1 MDCSKKGL
9 IKIHNKSREQ
19 KATSELSRPS
29 RRSAPSAW
37 RRPGGWLLP
46 VLAAAIIFAPPFV
59 PTAEA
64 QTTLVSNV
72 GQTRSGSLGLDTHEG
87 AQAFTTGDN
96 SDGYT
101 VTSVGLDLSSGA
113 DHTINFTVGIW
124 TNSNS
129 NLPGSS
135 LGTLTQPA
143 SLILGVNEF
152 TTSGIELAAN
162 TTYWVVVDSTG
173 GGSAQWEGTD
183 SDSED
188 STTSGWSIADE
199 SYDRPYDGGTWGSYT
214 DPFKLRVT
222 GTAIGSPTNSAPTFT
237 EGTSTTRS
245 VAENTASGQ
254 NIGAPVTATD
264 ADTSDTLTYT
274 WGGKTEDALSFS
286 VNSSTGQLRTS
297 APLNYET
304 KTSYAITVSVSD
316 GNGGADSINVTINVT
331 DVDEPNSAPVFT
343 EGTSTTRSVAENTAS
358 GQNIGAPV
366 TATDADTSD
375 TLTYTLGGTDA
386 AAFGIVRS
394 SGQLQTS
401 APLNFET
408 KTSYAITVSVSDGNG
423 GADST
428 NVTINVTADRA
439 ALVALYNATGGA
451 NWTNNTNW
459 LSNEPLSEWHR
470 VETDE
475 DGRVTA
481 LRLVANGLSGEIPAE
496 LENLTNLQVLSLS
509 TNTLSGEIPA
519 ELENLTNLQILSL
532 SANELSGKI
541 PAELGNLTNLEGLDL
556 LQNTLSGEIPAE
568 LGNLTNLQLLY
579 LHSNEL
585 SGEIPAE
592 LGDLANLQSLYLS
605 ENELSG
611 EIPAE
616 LGNLANLQLL
626 YLDSNKLSGKIPAR
640 LGNLTNL
647 EDLFLNRNEL
657 SGPLPLTLSALSQL
671 LVLDIRETT
680 LCAPVNTAFQAW
692 LATINFQGT
701 VCAPPRPPRPPRP
714 PPPPPPPPPVPDAP
728 TNLLA
733 VGGDGQVVLTWDA
746 PQDDGGTAITDYE
759 YQIDQTGEW
768 ISIGSTDTTHAVTG
782 LVNGTAYAFQVRAVN
797 AAGSSAPSNQTE
809 ATPELFTLDFAHFA
823 NGEGITSDLVFVNVA
838 TQPTRLG
845 LDFYDKEGN
854 PIAAETVVDAT
865 EDLEITED
873 GALSVRTA
881 MEPLGELTISTHG
894 RGEVVSGSVRVVSNG
909 PIGGVLR
916 FDLPGIGVAGVG
928 TSPPV
933 RDALFPARREGGG
946 ISTAAAVHNIEEE
959 AIVVSCRLMSGGVV
973 LEEMEISLAANGQE
987 AQFIEE
993 MFTTTDTSNFVG
1005 LVRCTGP
1012 GRFTGVAVELDA
1024 ASRIFTTLPVVPVNL
1039 RGRGREAVLDFAHF
1053 ANGEGITSDLVF
1065 VNVETQPSGPAPTPY
1080 QVAIPPI
1087 RPVLYFYDKE
1097 GNPIAAESVVEI
1109 TGDLEVR
1116 ADGGL
1121 SVRTEMEPLGE
1132 LTISTHGQG
1141 EVVSGSV
1148 RVVSNGPIGGVLR
1161 FDLPGIGVAGVGASQ
1176 PVRDALFPARRE
1188 GDLSTAAAIRNLGEE
1203 AIEVSCQLMSGG
1215 IVLEEAEIPLEA
1227 NGQEARY
1234 IEELFPRTDTSDFV
1248 GSVRCTAPP
1257 GEGAFTGVAVELDAS
1272 NQIFTTLP
1280 VVPVP
1285 ERMSQE

>member
-1 MDCSKKGL
+1 M
-9 IKIHNKSREQ
+9 
-19 KATSELSRPS
+19 
-29 RRSAPSAW
+29 
-37 RRPGGWLLP
+37 
-46 VLAAAIIFAPPFV
+46 
-59 PTAEA
+59 
-64 QTTLVSNV
+64 
-72 GQTRSGSLGLDTHEG
+72 
-87 AQAFTTGDN
+87 
-96 SDGYT
+96 
-101 VTSVGLDLSSGA
+101 
-113 DHTINFTVGIW
+113 
-124 TNSNS
+124 
-129 NLPGSS
+129 
-135 LGTLTQPA
+135 
-143 SLILGVNEF
+143 
-152 TTSGIELAAN
+152 
-162 TTYWVVVDSTG
+162 
-173 GGSAQWEGTD
+173 
-183 SDSED
+183 
-188 STTSGWSIADE
+188 
-199 SYDRPYDGGTWGSYT
+199 
-214 DPFKLRVT
+214 
-222 GTAIGSPTNSAPTFT
+222 
-237 EGTSTTRS
+237 
-245 VAENTASGQ
+245 
-254 NIGAPVTATD
+254 
-264 ADTSDTLTYT
+264 
-274 WGGKTEDALSFS
+274 
-286 VNSSTGQLRTS
+286 
-297 APLNYET
+297 
-304 KTSYAITVSVSD
+304 
-316 GNGGADSINVTINVT
+316 
-331 DVDEPNSAPVFT
+331 
-343 EGTSTTRSVAENTAS
+343 
-358 GQNIGAPV
+358 
-366 TATDADTSD
+366 
-375 TLTYTLGGTDA
+375 
-386 AAFGIVRS
+386 
-394 SGQLQTS
+394 
-401 APLNFET
+401 
-408 KTSYAITVSVSDGNG
+408 
-423 GADST
+423 
-428 NVTINVTADRA
+428 TINVTADRA

-585 SGEIPAE
+585 SGGIPAE
-592 LGDLANLQSLYLS
+592 LGNLANLQSLYLS

-616 LGNLANLQLL
+616 LGNLTNLQLL

-838 TQPTRLG
+838 TQPIRLG

-933 RDALFPARREGGG
+933 RDALFPARREGGE

-1080 QVAIPPI
+1080 HTAIPPT
-1087 RPVLYFYDKE
+1087 RPVLYFYDKG
-1097 GNPIAAESVVEI
+1097 GNLIDPESVVDL
-1109 TGDLEVR
+1109 TGDLEVTE
-1116 ADGGL
+1116 DGAL
-1121 SVRTEMEPLGE
+1121 SIHSEMGPLEE
-1132 LTISTHGQG
+1132 LTISTHGRG
-1141 EVVSGSV
+1141 EVVTGSV
-1148 RVVSNGPIGGVLR
+1148 TVISEGPIGGVLR

-1176 PVRDALFPARRE
+1176 PVRDALFPARRQA
-1188 GDLSTAAAIRNLGEE
+1188 GGISTAAAIHNLE
-1203 AIEVSCQLMSGG
+1203 ANAQGVACQLMKGG
-1215 IVLEEAEIPLEA
+1215 VVLEETEIPLAA
-1227 NGQEARY
+1227 NGQQARF
-1234 IEELFPRTDTSDFV
+1234 IEEVFPRTDTSDFV
-1248 GSVRCTAPP
+1248 GSVRCTAP
-1257 GEGAFTGVAVELDAS
+1257 EGGRFTGVAVELDAA
-1272 NQIFTTLP
+1272 NRIFTTLP

-1285 ERMSQE
+1285 ERVSQE

>member
-1 MDCSKKGL
+1 MP
-9 IKIHNKSREQ
+9 IRTPHHESREQ
-19 KATSELSRPS
+19 RATSELSRPS

-37 RRPGGWLLP
+37 RRTGGWLLP
-46 VLAAAIIFAPPFV
+46 VLAAAIIFAPPFT

-96 SDGYT
+96 SAGYT

-113 DHTINFTVGIW
+113 DHTFNFTVGIW

-135 LGTLTQPA
+135 LVTLTQPA

-162 TTYWVVVDSTG
+162 TTYWVVVDSSG
-173 GGSAQWEGTD
+173 GGSVQWEGTA

-188 STTSGWSIADE
+188 STASGWSISDE
-199 SYDRPYDGGTWGSYT
+199 SYDRTYDGDTWGSWT
-214 DPFKLRVT
+214 DPFKFRVN
-222 GTAIGSPTNSAPTFT
+222 GTAIGSTTNNAPVFT

-274 WGGKTEDALSFS
+274 WGGRIVDANSFS
-286 VNSSTGQLRTS
+286 VNNSTGQIRTS
-297 APLNYET
+297 AALNYET
-304 KTSYAITVSVSD
+304 QSSYAITISVSD

-331 DVDEPNSAPVFT
+331 NVDEPNSAPTFT

-386 AAFGIVRS
+386 AAFGIVS
-394 SGQLQTS
+394 ASGQLQTS
-401 APLNFET
+401 AALDSET
-408 KTSYAITVSVSDGNG
+408 KASYAVTVSVSDGNG
-423 GADST
+423 GADSI

-439 ALVALYNATGGA
+439 ALVALYNATGGV

-470 VETDE
+470 VETDK

-481 LRLVANGLSGEIPAE
+481 LRLVANELSGEIPAE
-496 LENLTNLQVLSLS
+496 LANLTNLQVLSFS
-509 TNTLSGEIPA
+509 INTLSGEIPA
-519 ELENLTNLQILSL
+519 ELGNLTNLQGLSL
-532 SANELSGKI
+532 SANTLSGEI
-541 PAELGNLTNLEGLDL
+541 PAELGNLTNLERLDL
-556 LQNTLSGEIPAE
+556 LQNTLSGKIPAE

-592 LGDLANLQSLYLS
+592 LGNLTNLQSLYLS

-616 LGNLANLQLL
+616 LGNLTNLQLL
-626 YLDSNKLSGKIPAR
+626 YLHSNKLSGKIPAR

-701 VCAPPRPPRPPRP
+701 VCAPPRPPRPPAP

-768 ISIGSTDTTHAVTG
+768 ISIGSTDTIHTVTG

-809 ATPELFTLDFAHFA
+809 ATPEVFTLDFAHFA

-838 TQPTRLG
+838 THPIRLG

-854 PIAAETVVDAT
+854 PIAAETVVDVT

-873 GALSVRTA
+873 GSLSVRTA

-894 RGEVVSGSVRVVSNG
+894 QGEVVSGSVKVVSNG

-928 TSPPV
+928 ASPPV

-959 AIVVSCRLMSGGVV
+959 AIVVSCQLMSGGVV

-1012 GRFTGVAVELDA
+1012 DRFTGVAVELDA
-1024 ASRIFTTLPVVPVNL
+1024 GNRIFTTLPVVPVNL

-1065 VNVETQPSGPAPTPY
+1065 VNVEIQPSGPGPTPY
-1080 QVAIPPI
+1080 HATISPS
-1087 RPVLYFYDKE
+1087 RPALYFYDQG
-1097 GNPIAAESVVEI
+1097 GNLMDPASVVEI

-1121 SVRTEMEPLGE
+1121 SVQTEMEPLGE

-1141 EVVSGSV
+1141 ELVSGSV
-1148 RVVSNGPIGGVLR
+1148 RVVSDGPIGGVLR
-1161 FDLPGIGVAGVGASQ
+1161 FDLPGIGVAGVGASH
-1176 PVRDALFPARRE
+1176 PTGDALFPARRQE
-1188 GDLSTAAAIRNLGEE
+1188 GGISTAAAIHNLGEE
-1203 AIEVSCQLMSGG
+1203 AMEVSCQLMSGG
-1215 IVLEEAEIPLEA
+1215 IVLEEAEIPLAA

-1234 IEELFPRTDTSDFV
+1234 IEELFPRTDTSNFV
-1248 GSVRCTAPP
+1248 GLVRCTGP
-1257 GEGAFTGVAVELDAS
+1257 EGSLFAGVAVELDAAS
-1272 NQIFTTLP
+1272 RIFTTLP

-1285 ERMSQE
+1285 EMPDRE

>member
-1 MDCSKKGL
+1 M
-9 IKIHNKSREQ
+9 
-19 KATSELSRPS
+19 
-29 RRSAPSAW
+29 
-37 RRPGGWLLP
+37 
-46 VLAAAIIFAPPFV
+46 
-59 PTAEA
+59 
-64 QTTLVSNV
+64 

-101 VTSVGLDLSSGA
+101 VTSVGLDLSLGA

-135 LGTLTQPA
+135 LGALTQPA
-143 SLILGVNEF
+143 SLISGVNEF
-152 TTSGIELAAN
+152 TTSGITLAAN
-162 TTYWVVVDSTG
+162 TTYWVVVDSNG
-173 GGSAQWEGTD
+173 DGSAQWEGTA

-188 STTSGWSIADE
+188 STASGWSIADE

-222 GTAIGSPTNSAPTFT
+222 GTAIGSPT
-237 EGTSTTRS
+237 
-245 VAENTASGQ
+245 
-254 NIGAPVTATD
+254 
-264 ADTSDTLTYT
+264 
-274 WGGKTEDALSFS
+274 
-286 VNSSTGQLRTS
+286 
-297 APLNYET
+297 
-304 KTSYAITVSVSD
+304 
-316 GNGGADSINVTINVT
+316 
-331 DVDEPNSAPVFT
+331 NSAPVFT

-375 TLTYTLGGTDA
+375 TLTYTL

-394 SGQLQTS
+394 SGQLRTS
-401 APLNFET
+401 APLNYET
-408 KTSYAITVSVSDGNG
+408 KDSYAVTVSVSDGNG
-423 GADST
+423 GADSI

-451 NWTNNTNW
+451 DWTNNTNW

-496 LENLTNLQVLSLS
+496 LENLT
-509 TNTLSGEIPA
+509 
-519 ELENLTNLQILSL
+519 
-532 SANELSGKI
+532 
-541 PAELGNLTNLEGLDL
+541 
-556 LQNTLSGEIPAE
+556 
-568 LGNLTNLQLLY
+568 
-579 LHSNEL
+579 
-585 SGEIPAE
+585 
-592 LGDLANLQSLYLS
+592 
-605 ENELSG
+605 
-611 EIPAE
+611 
-616 LGNLANLQLL
+616 NLQLL

-692 LATINFQGT
+692 LATINFQGI

-809 ATPELFTLDFAHFA
+809 ATPEVFTLDFAHFA
-823 NGEGITSDLVFVNVA
+823 NGEGITSGLVFVNVA
-838 TQPTRLG
+838 THPIRLG

-894 RGEVVSGSVRVVSNG
+894 QGELVSGSVRVVS
-909 PIGGVLR
+909 
-916 FDLPGIGVAGVG
+916 D
-928 TSPPV
+928 
-933 RDALFPARREGGG
+933 
-946 ISTAAAVHNIEEE
+946 
-959 AIVVSCRLMSGGVV
+959 
-973 LEEMEISLAANGQE
+973 
-987 AQFIEE
+987 
-993 MFTTTDTSNFVG
+993 
-1005 LVRCTGP
+1005 
-1012 GRFTGVAVELDA
+1012 
-1024 ASRIFTTLPVVPVNL
+1024 
-1039 RGRGREAVLDFAHF
+1039 
-1053 ANGEGITSDLVF
+1053 
-1065 VNVETQPSGPAPTPY
+1065 
-1080 QVAIPPI
+1080 
-1087 RPVLYFYDKE
+1087 
-1097 GNPIAAESVVEI
+1097 
-1109 TGDLEVR
+1109 
-1116 ADGGL
+1116 
-1121 SVRTEMEPLGE
+1121 
-1132 LTISTHGQG
+1132 
-1141 EVVSGSV
+1141 
-1148 RVVSNGPIGGVLR
+1148 GPIGGVLR

-1176 PVRDALFPARRE
+1176 PVRDALFPARRQA
-1188 GDLSTAAAIRNLGEE
+1188 GGISTAAAIHNPGEE
-1203 AIEVSCQLMSGG
+1203 AMAVSCQLMKDGA
-1215 IVLEEAEIPLEA
+1215 VLEEEEIPLEA
-1227 NGQEARY
+1227 YGQEARY

-1257 GEGAFTGVAVELDAS
+1257 GEGAFTGVAVELDAG